1 VSAPVIPLLRPRLP
15 DAEALLPY
23 LRQIDQNGY
32 YTNFGPL
39 NSALLDRLT
48 GFQQQRFGRHVFGV
62 TTSSATLALELLI
75 TDLNLPVGSKVLLP
89 SFTFLATATAVLRC
103 GHVPV
108 VADVDP
114 QSWMLTPQSLPS
126 TVKRDGIAAVMP
138 VTVFGMPQSAKAW
151 AQWREKTGIPVIIDA
166 AGAFGAQT
174 TDTNLPVAISLHA
187 TKCLSSGEGGL
198 ILTEDKHQAER
209 LAQMTNFG
217 IGTIPRLG
225 GTNAK
230 LSEYHAAVG
239 HADLDVWPEKSQQRM
254 QLHAFYHA
262 SLRHA
267 CGDDLGFQQDTGLQA
282 PTTMVVR
289 FADPARRGHIEQA
302 CAQEG
307 VQTRRWYQPLIQD
320 HTALTGVQAPYPTPC
335 AHDLASS
342 LLGIP
347 FHLDMTQDD
356 VNRVATILGRN
367 TSYKEGAITAD

>member
-1 VSAPVIPLLRPRLP
+1 MSNTVMPLLRPRLP

-23 LRQIDQNGY
+23 LKQIDQNCY

-48 GFQQQRFGRHVFGV
+48 SFQRQRFGRPTYGV

-75 TDLNLPVGSKVLLP
+75 TDLNLPVGSKILLP
-89 SFTFLATATAVLRC
+89 SFTFVATASAVLRC

-114 QSWMLTPQSLPS
+114 QSWMLTPNSLPP
-126 TVKRDGIAAVMP
+126 TMELDDIAAVMP
-138 VTVFGMPQSAKAW
+138 VTVFGMPQSARTW
-151 AQWREKTGIPVIIDA
+151 ADWREQTGIPVIIDA
-166 AGAFGAQT
+166 AGAFGAQP
-174 TDTNLPVAISLHA
+174 TDSGIPVAISLHA

-198 ILTEDKHQAER
+198 IFTEDEDQANR

-217 IGTIPRLG
+217 IGTTPGLG

-239 HADLDVWPEKSQQRM
+239 HADLDAWPDKKKKRM
-254 QLHAFYHA
+254 QLHAFYQA
-262 SLRHA
+262 TLPKV
-267 CGDDLGFQQDTGLQA
+267 CGHVIGFQQDTGLQA

-289 FADPARRGHIEQA
+289 FNDPLQRDLSEQA
-302 CAQEG
+302 CANERI
-307 VQTRRWYQPLIQD
+307 QTRRWYQPLIQD
-320 HTALTGVQAPYPTPC
+320 HPALVGVQAPYQTPN
-335 AHDLASS
+335 AHDLASR

-347 FHLDMTQDD
+347 FHLDMTQED
-356 VNRVATILGRN
+356 VNRVANVLAGNSLNKAT
-367 TSYKEGAITAD
+367 